1 MWQWTRDA
9 RYLPAGGL
17 DDLTIIIQR
26 ERARE
31 TRGTTTYQGSWSTY
45 EEVGQPVI
53 QTETGDNVSV
63 DGGVYPWPTSDLLS
77 AEALAAAVGDNPT
90 VCTLEA
96 FDQIST
102 ITLSGEYTT
111 AAFIAN
117 TVKYVPDFA
126 SADTIFGTPWHS
138 LTVWGSDDNLKIS
151 TRREDIYS
159 SRHGPSWLTMW
170 SEKTKPPT
178 PPRRRAGG

>member
-1 MWQWTRDA
+1 MVEGRVVFA
-9 RYLPAGGL
+9 CKLRAEM
-17 DDLTIIIQR
+17 TIIIHR
-26 ERARE
+26 ERARQ
-31 TRGTTTYQGSWSTY
+31 TRGTTTHQGSWSTY

-90 VCTLEA
+90 VYTLEA
-96 FDQIST
+96 FDQIGA

-111 AAFIAN
+111 AAFIAD

-138 LTVWGSDDNLKIS
+138 LTVSGL
-151 TRREDIYS
+151 RRQLDHLHPARRHLQQP
-159 SRHGPSWLTMW
+159 SRPELGLQCW
-170 SEKTKPPT
+170 SEKSKPPT